1 MSSPRA
7 AAAKVASK
15 GKGPPKTAH
24 KSAAKMRAKSDAKS
38 RAKTRAKPRARPLAA
53 PLAQPAASTASAQAT
68 RLAADIERAL
78 ADGRIDTL
86 SPQALQ
92 ALMAAACK
100 AFAAQIEAGNPVAAL
115 AQRTTVTPTEVM
127 VTASGLLRAA
137 NLAVFELGM
146 WQSWTGR

>member
-7 AAAKVASK
+7 AAAKVANK
-15 GKGPPKTAH
+15 KAPPKPAH
-24 KSAAKMRAKSDAKS
+24 KIADKA
-38 RAKTRAKPRARPLAA
+38 RAKPPARVAAKPLAE
-53 PLAQPAASTASAQAT
+53 PADVATTALTTASAQAT

-86 SPQALQ
+86 SPPALQ
-92 ALMAAACK
+92 ALMAATCK
-100 AFAAQIEAGNPVAAL
+100 AYAAQVEAGNPVAAL

>member
-7 AAAKVASK
+7 AAAKAANK
-15 GKGPPKTAH
+15 APQKTAQ
-24 KSAAKMRAKSDAKS
+24 
-38 RAKTRAKPRARPLAA
+38 RAKPAA
-53 PLAQPAASTASAQAT
+53 KPATKPIAEPAAKVAADATASAQAT
-68 RLAADIERAL
+68 RLAADIERGL
-78 ADGRIDTL
+78 ADGRLDML
-86 SPQALQ
+86 SAPALQ

-100 AFAAQIEAGNPVAAL
+100 AYAAQVEAGNPVAAL
-115 AQRTTVTPTEVM
+115 AQRTSVTPTEVM

>member
-1 MSSPRA
+1 MSSPRG
-7 AAAKVASK
+7 AAAKVTSK
-15 GKGPPKTAH
+15 SKGPPKTAH
-24 KSAAKMRAKSDAKS
+24 KSAAKMGVKDRAKS
-38 RAKTRAKPRARPLAA
+38 RAKARTKPPARPPVT
-53 PLAQPAASTASAQAT
+53 PLAQPAAATTSAQAT

-100 AFAAQIEAGNPVAAL
+100 AYAAQVEAGNPVAAL

>member
-1 MSSPRA
+1 MSSPRT
-7 AAAKVASK
+7 AAAKTVSK
-15 GKGPPKTAH
+15 AAGKTSKTAP
-24 KSAAKMRAKSDAKS
+24 KAAP
-38 RAKTRAKPRARPLAA
+38 RAKPLGRPAVK
-53 PLAQPAASTASAQAT
+53 PAKVAVPASASADAT
-68 RLAADIERAL
+68 RLAADIERGL
-78 ADGRIDTL
+78 ADGRLDLL
-86 SPQALQ
+86 SAPALQ

-100 AFAAQIEAGNPVAAL
+100 AYAAQVEAGNPMAAL

>member
-1 MSSPRA
+1 MSSPRT
-7 AAAKVASK
+7 AAAKAPS
-15 GKGPPKTAH
+15 KTAQKTPH
-24 KSAAKMRAKSDAKS
+24 KPAP
-38 RAKTRAKPRARPLAA
+38 RAKPIAK
-53 PLAQPAASTASAQAT
+53 PAAKTTDTASADAM
-68 RLAADIERAL
+68 RLAADIERSL
-78 ADGRIDTL
+78 AEGRIDTL
-86 SPQALQ
+86 TPPALQ

-100 AFAAQIEAGNPVAAL
+100 AYAAQIEAGNPMAAL

>member
-1 MSSPRA
+1 MSSPKTATAKILHKPAPKAASRA
-7 AAAKVASK
+7 ASKVASK
-15 GKGPPKTAH
+15 AAPRGKASTRP
-24 KSAAKMRAKSDAKS
+24 AAK
-38 RAKTRAKPRARPLAA
+38 AA
-53 PLAQPAASTASAQAT
+53 EVTIASAEAV
-68 RLAADIERAL
+68 RLAADIERGL
-78 ADGRIDTL
+78 ADGRLDML
-86 SPQALQ
+86 SPEALQ

-100 AFAAQIEAGNPVAAL
+100 AYAAQIEAGNPMAAL

>member
-7 AAAKVASK
+7 AAAKVAGKS
-15 GKGPPKTAH
+15 KGPPKTAH
-24 KSAAKMRAKSDAKS
+24 KSAD
-38 RAKTRAKPRARPLAA
+38 KTRAKPRTRPLVT
-53 PLAQPAASTASAQAT
+53 PLAQPAAATASADAT

-100 AFAAQIEAGNPVAAL
+100 AYAAQVEAGNPMAAL